1 MDQAW
6 HDQVAMQELYEQTR
20 QAQQE
25 RHMNRSET
33 IGALAKALAAA
44 QAEMHNPQFDSV
56 NPAFKSKFASL
67 ASVRNAVVPVLAKN
81 GIALMQD
88 VSIGDYGVS
97 CVTRLFH
104 ESGEWMQ
111 SMELTVPVAQKSAHG
126 VGSACTYA
134 KRYQLLAL
142 ACVAGDDD
150 DDANGAVGATPAT
163 AKQATPPAAP
173 AVSVSAERA
182 VIVRRVA
189 DACIAKFAKDD
200 EFGCYEEA
208 AVITDPEERVL
219 LWNFLHDHS
228 KVRSCIKR
236 IGELERAS
244 QKVAA

>member
-1 MDQAW
+1 
-6 HDQVAMQELYEQTR
+6 
-20 QAQQE
+20 
-25 RHMNRSET
+25 MNRSET

-150 DDANGAVGATPAT
+150 DDANGAVGTSQP
-163 AKQATPPAAP
+163 AP
-173 AVSVSAERA
+173 AKVDAAKALEA
-182 VIVRRVA
+182 AQEAAMQGA
-189 DACIAKFAKDD
+189 DAFR
-200 EFGCYEEA
+200 EFWKRMDNATKAALRPHIPKLEA
-208 AVITDPEERVL
+208 AAKSADEVT
-219 LWNFLHDHS
+219 
-228 KVRSCIKR
+228 
-236 IGELERAS
+236 A
-244 QKVAA
+244 